1 MASPAQSGTEYEI
14 AHALEG
20 QKRRAGVAGTSCLD
34 QSDDSSHFLLIL
46 RRFTTNALLSGAPS
60 SNSLIAGR
68 VIRARMSSSGLS
80 PTTRPSLSS
89 RNSSRSSYARSLSV
103 DCPELPERGTS
114 EIPVRATWTA
124 GSPFRGL
131 EPFEFEHAPIFFGRT
146 GAIGAALE
154 SLRKTQID
162 KDDPRGFLLM
172 LGASGSGK
180 SSLARAGVM
189 PTLVE
194 PGVIDGIGLWRRAVM
209 KPSDA
214 EGNVFLGL
222 AQTVLGESGLPEL
235 VVHGSTA
242 ETLADRFQQGGAE
255 AVHRENPERTPHCQ

>member
-1 MASPAQSGTEYEI
+1 MSPS
-14 AHALEG
+14 
-20 QKRRAGVAGTSCLD
+20 
-34 QSDDSSHFLLIL
+34 
-46 RRFTTNALLSGAPS
+46 
-60 SNSLIAGR
+60 
-68 VIRARMSSSGLS
+68 
-80 PTTRPSLSS
+80 
-89 RNSSRSSYARSLSV
+89 
-103 DCPELPERGTS
+103 LPERPTG
-114 EIPVRATWTA
+114 EIPARATWTA

-222 AQTVLGESGLPEL
+222 AQAVLNESGLTRAGVPWIDSGDTGTE
-235 VVHGSTA
+235 
-242 ETLADRFQQGGAE
+242 RFQQGGAGSRD
-255 AVHRENPERTPHCQ
+255 RERFKADSSLPVKGNGPDRKSRSAS